1 MWQVDWRSHLW
12 RTESSWDVSNSS
24 AVSDQNSLYQIRPS
38 GSSPRSS
45 IMWSALKLKSYLLL
59 DLLRIRSLSCIT
71 TLKDESRTVEL
82 CMWCSLSHKRRLWD
96 VQQNAIFQKCLWWM
110 WIFFFFSFFLEK
122 AFQKRRLGGNKS
134 ESGWTWWSQSA
145 ELSYISS
152 FHLQLPL
159 IHDFTVLNSLKSC
172 VNMLVGGHL
181 HRLPCKPAQSTQK
194 QHCRSSKIKKSSKK
208 HSQAANSLPQP
219 ETSEDKKE
227 PCVFLFF

>member
-110 WIFFFFSFFLEK
+110 WIFFS
-122 AFQKRRLGGNKS
+122 
-134 ESGWTWWSQSA
+134 
-145 ELSYISS
+145 
-152 FHLQLPL
+152 
-159 IHDFTVLNSLKSC
+159 
-172 VNMLVGGHL
+172 
-181 HRLPCKPAQSTQK
+181 
-194 QHCRSSKIKKSSKK
+194 
-208 HSQAANSLPQP
+208 
-219 ETSEDKKE
+219 
-227 PCVFLFF
+227 FLFSWRKPSKNVGWEGINLKADELDGASQLSCLTSALSTSSSLSSMISLS